1 MHEDTW
7 KREIEEIFSHREL
20 KIIIEET
27 RKLFTQICQ
36 NIDWEQERVAYWLSC
51 AYRHDTVNKTPFF
64 PVLLLYAVC
73 ENIQCTPE
81 EERRFMEYAVE
92 YIHGSRGM
100 LEEKLRNGWLEQHK
114 EAFAAEHQ
122 VVADLYQQVET
133 ELYGYYSEEAGL
145 SKKEDG
151 EDSFGTLQE
160 ETDPSFADDQDFR
173 GSPSAAYRKGGT
185 TRTKTRKK
193 TKVKKV
199 ESREDGSFQG
209 HGDIPSEQTVV
220 KKKHGA
226 AGVFLGI
233 LAGILAGAA
242 LGSGSTAVLLS
253 NRFPY
258 HNPFDVVQTQE
269 SETQPSQADESGSQS
284 PQKETPAPSSGQVPS
299 GSFGESSP
307 ESRDAGT
314 GESQAGPET
323 PSESSAENG
332 AEGNAGSQGQESASS
347 ESSVN

>member
-1 MHEDTW
+1 MNEDTW
-7 KREIEEIFSHREL
+7 KQEIEEIFSHREL
-20 KIIIEET
+20 ETIIEET
-27 RKLFTQICQ
+27 RKLFTQIRQ

-51 AYRHDTVNKTPFF
+51 AYQHDAINKTPFF

-81 EERRFMEYAVE
+81 EERLFMEYAVE
-92 YIHGSRGM
+92 YIHGSRGI

-114 EAFAAEHQ
+114 DAFAAEHQ

-133 ELYGYYSEEAGL
+133 ELYGYYSE
-145 SKKEDG
+145 
-151 EDSFGTLQE
+151 
-160 ETDPSFADDQDFR
+160 DPSFADDRDSQ
-173 GSPSAAYRKGGT
+173 GYPSAAYRKSGT

-199 ESREDGSFQG
+199 ESRENGSFRD

-226 AGVFLGI
+226 AGVLLGV

-269 SETQPSQADESGSQS
+269 SETQPSKADESGSQS

-299 GSFGESSP
+299 GSSGSAPSGSSSENSP
-307 ESRDAGT
+307 ESSDAET
-314 GESQAGPET
+314 GESQAGPGT
-323 PSESSAENG
+323 PSESSAESS
-332 AEGNAGSQGQESASS
+332 AGITE
-347 ESSVN
+347 

>member
-1 MHEDTW
+1 MNEDTW
-7 KREIEEIFSHREL
+7 KQEIEEIFSHREL
-20 KIIIEET
+20 GTIIEET
-27 RKLFTQICQ
+27 RKLFTQIRQ

-51 AYRHDTVNKTPFF
+51 AYRHDMVNKTPFF

-73 ENIQCTPE
+73 ENIECTPE

-133 ELYGYYSEEAGL
+133 ELYGYYSEETGL

-151 EDSFGTLQE
+151 EDSSWTLQE

-199 ESREDGSFQG
+199 ESRENGSFRD
-209 HGDIPSEQTVV
+209 HGDISSEQTVV

-226 AGVFLGI
+226 AGVLLGV

-269 SETQPSQADESGSQS
+269 SETQPSKADESGSQS

-299 GSFGESSP
+299 GSFGSEPSGSSGENSP
-307 ESRDAGT
+307 ESSDAET

-323 PSESSAENG
+323 PSESSAESF
-332 AEGNAGSQGQESASS
+332 AGITE
-347 ESSVN
+347 